1 MELAHVKR
9 VYGFY
14 SGIYDFL
21 FKSFFFPRHQKA
33 LNSLPIQPNEK
44 ILEIGV
50 GTGLSLPLYPRHC
63 NVTGIDVSREM
74 LREAEKKR
82 TKYGLDHVTLKEMDA
97 CDLQFE
103 EDTFD
108 YVIAMFVVSVV
119 PDPVKLVKEM
129 IRVTKNSGHMIIVNH
144 FLSPNPIMA
153 KIEEKLCPLFR
164 KIGWRSDL
172 DLNHLI
178 RETSLEVRDN
188 YKLKPFDLWQFVFAV
203 NNK

>member
-1 MELAHVKR
+1 MDLAHVKR

-21 FKSFFFPRHQKA
+21 FKSFFYPRHREVVDSMDIK
-33 LNSLPIQPNEK
+33 PNEK
-44 ILEIGV
+44 ILEVGV

-63 NVTGIDVSREM
+63 QITGIDISLEM

-82 TKYGLDHVTLKEMDA
+82 DKFALDHVTLQEMDA
-97 CDLQFE
+97 CNLEFAD
-103 EDTFD
+103 DTFD

-119 PDPVKLVKEM
+119 PDPVKLIKEM
-129 IRVTKNSGHMIIVNH
+129 MRVTKKSGHMVIVNH
-144 FLSPNPIMA
+144 FLSPNPVLA
-153 KIEEKLCPLFR
+153 RIEEILCPLFR

-172 DLNHLI
+172 DLDHLI
-178 RETSLEVRDN
+178 KETRLQVMNN
-188 YKLKPFDLWQFVFAV
+188 YKLRPFDLWQFVFAV